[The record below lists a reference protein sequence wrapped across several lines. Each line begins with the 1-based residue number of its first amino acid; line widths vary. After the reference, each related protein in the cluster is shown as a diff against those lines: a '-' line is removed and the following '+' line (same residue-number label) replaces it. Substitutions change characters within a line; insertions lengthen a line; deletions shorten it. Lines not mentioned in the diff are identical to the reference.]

1 MSVDG
6 TVGKVYTSKKGILGS
21 TFTLFNKKQNKIDNK
36 FIFYYLRY
44 KYPLLRDTSYGTG
57 ILHLDKF
64 ILKKLQIPIL
74 PQDEQKQIASILS
87 NVDDTIQKTDQIIE
101 QTQRL
106 KKGMMQKLLT
116 KGIGHK
122 KFDNYQRQC
131 YIRLIISIKL

>member
-1 MSVDG
+1 M
-6 TVGKVYTSKKGILGS
+6 GS

-106 KKGMMQKLLT
+106 KNGMMQKLLT
-116 KGIGHK
+116 RGIGHSKFK
-122 KFDNYQRQC
+122 KVKWLFGKEIEIPEEWD
-131 YIRLIISIKL
+131 IIKLLDIIQSTEY